1 MSDSSPDLLFALT
14 NSLQP
19 ARRAWQVAASRVLAE
34 SDLSLAVATPV
45 LLVSRM
51 GDGVMQN
58 VLAERIGV
66 HPAALVRTLDQA
78 ESAGLLE
85 RRMVPGNRRL
95 RAIHLLDEGRRLAQR
110 MEKQLNALRAEV
122 FGSIPSADVETATR
136 VLRLMEERA
145 REYAAQSPAPA
156 TEA

>member
-1 MSDSSPDLLFALT
+1 MSASSPDLLFALT

-34 SDLSLAVATPV
+34 SGLSLAVATPV

-51 GDGVMQN
+51 GDGVLQN
-58 VLAERIGV
+58 ALAERIGV

-78 ESAGLLE
+78 EAAGLLE

-95 RAIHLLDEGRRLAQR
+95 RAIHLLDAGRVLAQQ
-110 MEKQLNALRAEV
+110 MEKALTELRAEV
-122 FGSIPSADVETATR
+122 FGGIPKADVETATR

-145 REYAAQSPAPA
+145 REYAAQWPGSAD
-156 TEA
+156 

>member
-1 MSDSSPDLLFALT
+1 MPDSSPDLLFALT

-19 ARRAWQVAASRVLAE
+19 ARRAWQMLASRALGA
-34 SDLSLAVATPV
+34 SGLSLAVATPV

-51 GDGVMQN
+51 GDGVLQN

-78 ESAGLLE
+78 EAARLLE

-110 MEKQLNALRAEV
+110 MEKELTALRAEV
-122 FGSIPSADVETATR
+122 FGGIPGADVETAIR
-136 VLRLMEERA
+136 VLQLMEERA
-145 REYAAQSPAPA
+145 REFTAQWPGGGD
-156 TEA
+156 

>member
-1 MSDSSPDLLFALT
+1 MPDSSPDLLFALT

-19 ARRAWQVAASRVLAE
+19 ARRAWQMLASRALGA
-34 SDLSLAVATPV
+34 SGLSLAVATPV

-51 GDGVMQN
+51 GDGVLQN

-78 ESAGLLE
+78 EAAGLLE

-110 MEKQLNALRAEV
+110 MEKELTALRAEV
-122 FGSIPSADVETATR
+122 FGGIPGADVETAIR
-136 VLRLMEERA
+136 VLQLMEERA
-145 REYAAQSPAPA
+145 REFTAQWPGAGD
-156 TEA
+156 